1 MTEQQIKERDDILS
15 SNIIKWCIAYYD
27 MFTCYTVY
35 SCYQKVY
42 DNKALSSAYNAECNT
57 MLRRASKFR
66 EFLTEECYNSVCSSI
81 KELCD
86 EYYINVKKSL
96 KEDGLL

>member
-1 MTEQQIKERDDILS
+1 MTEQQIKERDEILS

-35 SCYQKVY
+35 SCYQK
-42 DNKALSSAYNAECNT
+42 DFDSKSLSAAYNAECNS

-66 EFLTEECYNSVCSSI
+66 DFLTDECYNNVCSSI

>member
-1 MTEQQIKERDDILS
+1 MTEQQIKERDEILS

-35 SCYQKVY
+35 SCYVKDF
-42 DNKALSSAYNAECNT
+42 DNKSLSIAYHAECNT

-66 EFLTEECYNSVCSSI
+66 EFLTEECYNNVCSSI
-81 KELCD
+81 KELRD
-86 EYYINVKKSL
+86 EYYMNVKKSL